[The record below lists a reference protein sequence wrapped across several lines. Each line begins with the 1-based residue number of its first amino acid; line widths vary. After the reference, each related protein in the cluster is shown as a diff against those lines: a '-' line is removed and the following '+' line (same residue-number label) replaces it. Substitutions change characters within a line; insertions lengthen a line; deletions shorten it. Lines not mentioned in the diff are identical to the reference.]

1 MEIIVDT
8 RERAVIPFFELIPH
22 SDIKISI
29 QQVTTGDY
37 SILYNGYILFVI
49 ERKTW
54 KDLASS
60 MRDGRKENVN
70 KMIQIRED
78 TGCKLIYLMEGRVF
92 HKPDEKFCR
101 MPYKAL
107 RSHLDHLAFRDNI
120 HIMHSKNQKNT
131 AERILEIIKNYLT
144 IKPSPLLQFQEEK
157 KGGGEE
163 KLKERKE
170 ATPEAI
176 TYRLWCSL
184 PFITEQN
191 AIIFI
196 SAGYHISDL
205 VLGNISKDDMFKM
218 KYSSGAILG
227 KRSKKIWDGSRI
239 KETNHPQF
247 IKMLSNIKGLT
258 KQTAKKIIDT
268 ISLEGLFKG
277 EITPETLMTIQK
289 TPARK
294 LGKKIATDI
303 LTYFVK
309 HVVEDVLEVD
319 ELKQSEN

>member
-8 RERAVIPFFELIPH
+8 RERAVIPFFELIQH
-22 SDIKISI
+22 IDIKITI

-60 MRDGRKENVN
+60 MRDGRKDNVN
-70 KMIQIRED
+70 KMIQMRKD
-78 TGCKLIYLMEGRVF
+78 TGCKLIYLMEGKVF
-92 HKPDEKFCR
+92 HRPDEKFCR
-101 MPYKAL
+101 IPYKAL
-107 RSHLDHLAFRDNI
+107 QSHLDHLAFRDNI
-120 HIMHSKNQKNT
+120 HIVHSKNQKNT

-144 IKPSPLLQFQEEK
+144 IKPSPLLQFQEEN

-163 KLKERKE
+163 KLKERKVE
-170 ATPEAI
+170 TPESI
-176 TYRLWCSL
+176 TYRIWCSL

-205 VLGNISKDDMFKM
+205 VLGNITKDEIFKM
-218 KYSSGAILG
+218 KYISGAIIG

-239 KETNHPQF
+239 KESNQSQF

-258 KQTAKKIIDT
+258 KQASKKIIET
-268 ISLEGLFKG
+268 ISLEELFKG
-277 EITPETLMTIQK
+277 NLTIENIMAIQK
-289 TPARK
+289 TPSRK
-294 LGKKIATDI
+294 IGKKIATDI

-309 HVVEDVLEVD
+309 PIVYE
-319 ELKQSEN
+319 